1 MENAAPNNPYQSVS
15 QGVPDPSWTL
25 RRRLLIIITIALL
38 PIVAVSLFQ
47 GVERV
52 KRDTEDVRAQL
63 IQSARTTAAGAQE
76 VLNAGEQILR
86 AMGSLQDVRDMSG
99 NCDGIMADA
108 MIGVSYFTN
117 LSRIDAKGTLVC
129 SAVPLSKGINI
140 GKLPIFQQVR
150 EAKSVVVGT
159 RSISL
164 ASGRPVVAT
173 QLPILKSDGSFDGSL
188 AITLDAQWFGYL
200 LRSHPMPKG
209 AVAVIYDRNGAILAT
224 NDQAVA
230 PAIAAAARKSGF
242 PDGMSLDASQGGRS
256 WRFGNVALL
265 GNTMFV
271 AFAEQEQRLFGQT
284 YVHVG
289 IDFLLPIAMIL
300 FAWIAIWFATDRQ
313 VTQWIGYLR
322 RIAIAYRAGHYTIRP
337 DLADAPTEFK
347 ALGEAMSGMAEGIQD
362 RDRRLRESVNMKTT
376 LIREIHHRVKN
387 NLQIV
392 MSLLSI
398 QANQVKDI
406 HAREAL
412 MQAQTRINALA
423 LVHRILNE
431 LEDQSTLDLKQLLDE
446 LSRQIAEG
454 MGDTENVRVEVNVPH
469 MVVSSGM
476 AVAVALFTV
485 EALTNIFKHAF
496 PRQAQGIIRVD
507 LAPDGV
513 GRLRLSIADDGVGF
527 AMDET
532 GKSVGSRL
540 IRTFGAQLGGVA
552 SVRSEEGKG
561 TVVEL
566 VFPDPAARD
575 RASEAIPDQPAAPKA
590 TGTAGE

>member
-1 MENAAPNNPYQSVS
+1 MENAAPNKS
-15 QGVPDPSWTL
+15 QQAQPASDPGWTL
-25 RRRLLIIITIALL
+25 RRRLLITITIALL

-63 IQSARTTAAGAQE
+63 IQSARTTAASGQE

-117 LSRIDAKGTLVC
+117 LSRIDSKGTLVC

-140 GKLPIFQQVR
+140 SKQPIFAAVQN
-150 EAKSVVVGT
+150 AKGVVVGT
-159 RSISL
+159 RSTSL
-164 ASGRPVVAT
+164 ASGRPVIAT
-173 QLPILKSDGSFDGSL
+173 QLPILKADGSFDGSL
-188 AITLDAQWFGYL
+188 AITLDVQWFGYL
-200 LRSHPMPKG
+200 LRSHPLPKG

-224 NDQAVA
+224 NDQNVA
-230 PAIAAAARKSGF
+230 PAIAAAAQKAGF
-242 PDGMSLDASQGGRS
+242 PDGSSLDASQGGRS

-265 GNTMFV
+265 GNTLFV

-313 VTQWIGYLR
+313 VTQWIAYLR
-322 RIAIAYRAGHYTIRP
+322 RIAIAYRSGHYTIRP

-347 ALGEAMSGMAEGIQD
+347 QLGEAMSEMAEGIQD

-398 QANQVKDI
+398 QANQVRDV
-406 HAREAL
+406 HARDAL

-454 MGDTENVRVEVNVPH
+454 MGDTQHVHVDVDVPH
-469 MVVSSGM
+469 MVVSSGV

-496 PRQAQGIIRVD
+496 PRQARGVIKVRLV
-507 LAPDGV
+507 PDGG
-513 GRLRLSIADDGVGF
+513 GRLKLSIADDGIGF

-552 SVRSEEGKG
+552 SVKSEAGKG

-566 VFPDPAARD
+566 VFPDPAGRTAQ
-575 RASEAIPDQPAAPKA
+575 APHDQPAPAKA

>member
-1 MENAAPNNPYQSVS
+1 VENAAPNNPRDTVS
-15 QGVPDPSWTL
+15 LPASDPGWTL
-25 RRRLLIIITIALL
+25 RRRLLLTITIALL
-38 PIVAVSLFQ
+38 PIVAVSIFQ

-63 IQSARTTAAGAQE
+63 IQSARTTAASEQE
-76 VLNAGEQILR
+76 VLNGGEQILR

-99 NCDGIMADA
+99 NCDNILSDA
-108 MIGVSYFTN
+108 MIGVNYFTN
-117 LSRIDAKGTLVC
+117 LSRIDSSGTLVC

-140 GKLPIFQQVR
+140 AKVPIFDIVKHSR
-150 EAKSVVVGT
+150 SVVVGT

-164 ASGRPVVAT
+164 ASGRPVVGT
-173 QLPILKSDGSFDGSL
+173 ELPLLKPDGGFDGSV
-188 AITLDAQWFGYL
+188 AITLDVQWFGYL
-200 LRSHPMPKG
+200 LRSHPLPKG

-224 NDQAVA
+224 NDEGVA
-230 PAIAAAARKSGF
+230 PAIAAAAMKADF
-242 PDGMSLDASQGGRS
+242 PDGVSLDAYQAGHA

-265 GNTMFV
+265 GNTLFV
-271 AFAEQEQRLFGQT
+271 AFAEREERLFGQT

-313 VTQWIGYLR
+313 VTQWIAYLR
-322 RIAIAYRAGHYTIRP
+322 RIAIAYRSGHYTIRP

-347 ALGEAMSGMAEGIQD
+347 QLGEAMSEMAGGIQD
-362 RDRRLRESVNMKTT
+362 RDRRLRESVNLKTT

-398 QANQVKDI
+398 QANQVKDV

-454 MGDTENVRVEVNVPH
+454 MGDTKHVRVDVDVPH
-469 MVVSSGM
+469 IVVASGT

-485 EALTNIFKHAF
+485 EALTNIFKHAY
-496 PRQAQGIIRVD
+496 PRQAEGVIKVK
-507 LAPDGV
+507 LAPDGA
-513 GRLRLSIADDGVGF
+513 GRLKLSIADDGIGF
-527 AMDET
+527 SLDET
-532 GKSVGSRL
+532 GRSVGSRL
-540 IRTFGAQLGGVA
+540 IRTFGAQLGGVS
-552 SVRSEEGKG
+552 SVRSEAGKG

-566 VFPDPAARD
+566 IFPDPAAKEQAMAGAAREKAP
-575 RASEAIPDQPAAPKA
+575 AS
-590 TGTAGE
+590 TGEYQL

>member
-1 MENAAPNNPYQSVS
+1 MENAAPNNSHAHESVPGS
-15 QGVPDPSWTL
+15 ASDPGWTL
-25 RRRLLIIITIALL
+25 RRRLLVTITIALL
-38 PIVAVSLFQ
+38 PVVAVNLYQ
-47 GVERV
+47 GVGRV

-63 IQSARTTAAGAQE
+63 IQSARTTAAGEQE

-99 NCDGIMADA
+99 NCDGVLSDA
-108 MIGVSYFTN
+108 MIGVSYFSN
-117 LSRIDAKGTLVC
+117 LSRIDSKGTLVC
-129 SAVPLSKGINI
+129 SAVPLSKGISI
-140 GKLPIFQQVR
+140 AKLPIFDAVKT
-150 EAKSVVVGT
+150 AKGVVVGT
-159 RSISL
+159 RSISQ
-164 ASGRPVVAT
+164 ASGRPVVGT
-173 QLPILKSDGSFDGSL
+173 QLPLLKPDGSFDGSI
-188 AITLDAQWFGYL
+188 AITLDVQWFDYL
-200 LRSHPMPKG
+200 MHAHPLPKG
-209 AVAVIYDRNGAILAT
+209 AVAVIYDHNGAILAT
-224 NDQAVA
+224 NDKTVA
-230 PAIAAAARKSGF
+230 PAIADAARKANY
-242 PDGMSLDASQGGRS
+242 PDGASLDAYEAGHG

-265 GNTMFV
+265 GNTLFV
-271 AFAEQEQRLFGQT
+271 AFAEREERLFGQT

-313 VTQWIGYLR
+313 VTQWIAYLR
-322 RIAIAYRAGHYTIRP
+322 RIAIAYRSGHYTIRP
-337 DLADAPTEFK
+337 DLTDAPTEFK
-347 ALGEAMSGMAEGIQD
+347 QLGEAMSEMAGGIQD
-362 RDRRLRESVNMKTT
+362 RDRRLRESVNLKTT

-398 QANQVKDI
+398 QANQVKDV

-454 MGDTENVRVEVNVPH
+454 MSDTQHVRVEVDVPH
-469 MVVSSGM
+469 MVVTSGA
-476 AVAVALFTV
+476 AVAIALFTV

-496 PRQAQGIIRVD
+496 PLQAGGVIRVK
-507 LAPDGV
+507 LAPDGA
-513 GRLRLSIADDGVGF
+513 GRLKLSIADDGIGF
-527 AMDET
+527 SMDET

-540 IRTFGAQLGGVA
+540 IRTFGAQLGGVS
-552 SVRSEEGKG
+552 SVHSQAGKG

-566 VFPDPAARD
+566 VFPDPALKDQAEARIGPEI
-575 RASEAIPDQPAAPKA
+575 APAAMGK
-590 TGTAGE
+590 

>member
-1 MENAAPNNPYQSVS
+1 ML
-15 QGVPDPSWTL
+15 QGVSDPGWTL
-25 RRRLLIIITIALL
+25 RRRLLVIITIALL
-38 PIVAVSLFQ
+38 PIVAVSLYQ

-52 KRDTEDVRAQL
+52 KRDTADVRAQL
-63 IQSARTTAAGAQE
+63 IQSARTTGASEQE

-86 AMGSLQDVRDMSG
+86 AVGSLQDVRDMSA

-108 MIGVSYFTN
+108 MIGVSYFSN
-117 LSRIDAKGTLVC
+117 LSRIDSKGTLVC

-140 GKLPIFQQVR
+140 GQLPIFKIVKS
-150 EAKSVVVGT
+150 AKGVVVGT
-159 RSISL
+159 KSTSL
-164 ASGRPVVAT
+164 ASGRPIVGT

-200 LRSHPMPKG
+200 LRSNPLPKG
-209 AVAVIYDRNGAILAT
+209 AVAVIYDHNGAILAT
-224 NDQAVA
+224 NNEAVA
-230 PAIAAAARKSGF
+230 PAIAAAAKKAGF
-242 PDGMSLDASQGGRS
+242 PDETSLDASQGGRS

-265 GNTMFV
+265 GNTLFV

-313 VTQWIGYLR
+313 VTQWIAYLR
-322 RIAIAYRAGHYTIRP
+322 RIAIAYRSGHYTIRP
-337 DLADAPTEFK
+337 DLAEAPTEFK
-347 ALGEAMSGMAEGIQD
+347 ALGEAMSEMAEGIQD

-398 QANQVKDI
+398 QANQVRDV
-406 HAREAL
+406 HARDAL

-431 LEDQSTLDLKQLLDE
+431 LEDQATLDLKQLLDE

-454 MGDTENVRVEVNVPH
+454 MGDTKNIRVEVNVPH
-469 MVVSSGM
+469 MVVSSGV

-496 PRQAQGIIRVD
+496 PRQAQGVIKVV
-507 LAPDGV
+507 LKPDGA
-513 GRLRLSIADDGVGF
+513 GLLKLSISDDGIGF
-527 AMDET
+527 DMGES

-552 SVRSEEGKG
+552 SVRSEAGRG

-566 VFPDPAARD
+566 VFPDPAARE
-575 RASEAIPDQPAAPKA
+575 RAVQGAEPPVPQKA

>member
-1 MENAAPNNPYQSVS
+1 VENAAPNNPYEAVPPSVS
-15 QGVPDPSWTL
+15 DLGWTL
-25 RRRLLIIITIALL
+25 RRRLLLIITIALL
-38 PIVAVSLFQ
+38 PVVAVSIFQ

-52 KRDTEDVRAQL
+52 KRDTEDVRTQL
-63 IQSARTTAAGAQE
+63 IQSARATAANQQE

-99 NCDGIMADA
+99 NCDGILADA
-108 MIGVSYFTN
+108 MVGVSYFSN
-117 LSRIDAKGTLVC
+117 LSRIDANGTLVC
-129 SAVPLSKGINI
+129 SAVPVAKGISI
-140 GKLPIFQQVR
+140 AKQPIFDLLKV
-150 EAKSVVVGT
+150 AKGVVVGT
-159 RSISL
+159 RTISQ

-173 QLPILKSDGSFDGSL
+173 QLPLLKADGSFDGSL

-200 LRSHPMPKG
+200 LRAHPLSKG
-209 AVAVIYDRNGAILAT
+209 AVAVIYDSNGAILAT
-224 NDQAVA
+224 NDAKVA
-230 PAIAAAARKSGF
+230 PGIAAAAMKAGF
-242 PDGMSLDASQGGRS
+242 PDGVSLDAYQFGRA
-256 WRFGNVALL
+256 WRFGNTALP
-265 GNTMFV
+265 GNTIFV
-271 AFAEQEQRLFGQT
+271 AFAEQEDRLFGQT

-313 VTQWIGYLR
+313 VTQWIAYLR
-322 RIAIAYRAGHYTIRP
+322 RIAIAYRSGHYTIRP

-347 ALGEAMSGMAEGIQD
+347 QLGEAMSEMAGGIQD
-362 RDRRLRESVNMKTT
+362 RDRRLRESVNLKTT

-398 QANQVKDI
+398 QANQVKDE

-412 MQAQTRINALA
+412 MQAQMRINALA

-454 MGDTENVRVEVNVPH
+454 MGDTEHVRVDVDVPH
-469 MVVSSGM
+469 MVVNSGI
-476 AVAVALFTV
+476 AVALALFTV
-485 EALTNIFKHAF
+485 EALTNIFKHAY
-496 PRQAQGIIRVD
+496 PLQAKGVIRVR
-507 LAPDGV
+507 LVPDGT
-513 GRLRLSIADDGVGF
+513 GRLKLSIADDGIGF

-532 GKSVGSRL
+532 GKNVGSRL
-540 IRTFGAQLGGVA
+540 IRTFGAQLGGVS
-552 SVRSEEGKG
+552 SVRSEEGQG

-566 VFPDPAARD
+566 VFPDPALKDQAALTGAPEKAPVPAR
-575 RASEAIPDQPAAPKA
+575 E
-590 TGTAGE
+590 

>member
-1 MENAAPNNPYQSVS
+1 MTVEKAARSNSREA
-15 QGVPDPSWTL
+15 VPDSGWTL
-25 RRRLLIIITIALL
+25 RQRLILIITIALL
-38 PIVAVSLFQ
+38 PIVAVSLYQ

-52 KRDTEDVRAQL
+52 KRDSADIRAQL
-63 IQSARTTAAGAQE
+63 IQSARTTAATEQE

-99 NCDGIMADA
+99 NCDNILADA

-117 LSRIDAKGTLVC
+117 LSRIDSHGTVVC
-129 SAVPLSKGINI
+129 SAVPLSKGINVA
-140 GKLPIFQQVR
+140 KLPIFNTVKT
-150 EAKSVVVGT
+150 AKGVVVGT
-159 RSISL
+159 RSVSPE
-164 ASGRPVVAT
+164 SGRPVIGT
-173 QLPILKSDGSFDGSL
+173 QLPLLKPDGSFDGSV
-188 AITLDAQWFGYL
+188 AITLDVQWFGYL
-200 LRSHPMPKG
+200 LRAHPLPKG

-224 NDQAVA
+224 NDPKVA
-230 PAIAAAARKSGF
+230 PAIAAAAFKAGL
-242 PDGMSLDASQGGRS
+242 PDGGSLDAFESGHD
-256 WRFGNVALL
+256 WRLGNAALL
-265 GNTMFV
+265 GNTIFV
-271 AFAEQEQRLFGQT
+271 AFAERAERLFGQT
-284 YVHVG
+284 YVHVA

-313 VTQWIGYLR
+313 VTQWIAYLR
-322 RIAIAYRAGHYTIRP
+322 RIAIAYRSGHYTIRP
-337 DLADAPTEFK
+337 DLADAPSEFK
-347 ALGEAMSGMAEGIQD
+347 QLGEAMSEMAEGIQD
-362 RDRRLRESVNMKTT
+362 RDRRLRESVTIKTT

-398 QANQVKDI
+398 QANQVKDMR
-406 HAREAL
+406 ARDAL

-454 MGDTENVRVEVNVPH
+454 MSDTEHVHVEVDVPP
-469 MVVSSGM
+469 MVVSSGV

-496 PRQAQGIIRVD
+496 PGQAGGVIKVKLVR
-507 LAPDGV
+507 DGG
-513 GRLRLSIADDGVGF
+513 GRLKLSIADNGVGF
-527 AMDET
+527 SMDET

-552 SVRSEEGKG
+552 SVHSQAGKG

-566 VFPDPAARD
+566 VFPDPAMK
-575 RASEAIPDQPAAPKA
+575 EQPRPVPEPEMAPA
-590 TGTAGE
+590 PAGE

>member
-1 MENAAPNNPYQSVS
+1 MENAALNNPHEGASQS
-15 QGVPDPSWTL
+15 VPDPGWTI
-25 RRRLLIIITIALL
+25 RRRLLVIITIALL
-38 PIVAVSLFQ
+38 PVVAVSLFQ

-63 IQSARTTAAGAQE
+63 IQSARTTAASEQE

-140 GKLPIFQQVR
+140 AKLPTFAAVKA
-150 EAKSVVVGT
+150 AKGVVVGT
-159 RSISL
+159 ESMSL
-164 ASGRPVVAT
+164 ASGRPVVGT
-173 QLPILKSDGSFDGSL
+173 QLPILKADGSFDGSL
-188 AITLDAQWFGYL
+188 AITLDVQWFGYL
-200 LRSHPMPKG
+200 LRAHPLPKG
-209 AVAVIYDRNGAILAT
+209 AVAVIYDRNGAVLAS
-224 NDQAVA
+224 NDQTVA
-230 PAIAAAARKSGF
+230 PVIAAAAQKAGF
-242 PDGMSLDASQGGRS
+242 PDGASLDASQGGRN

-265 GNTMFV
+265 GNTLFV

-313 VTQWIGYLR
+313 VTQWIFYLR
-322 RIAIAYRAGHYTIRP
+322 RIAIAYRSGHYTIRP

-347 ALGEAMSGMAEGIQD
+347 QLGEAMSEMAEGIQD
-362 RDRRLRESVNMKTT
+362 RDRRLRESVNMKTM

-398 QANQVKDI
+398 QANQVRDV
-406 HAREAL
+406 HARDAL

-454 MGDTENVRVEVNVPH
+454 MGDSKNVRVEVDVPH
-469 MVVSSGM
+469 MVVSSGT

-496 PRQAQGIIRVD
+496 PLQAQGVIKVH
-507 LAPDGV
+507 LAPDGS
-513 GRLRLSIADDGVGF
+513 GRLRLSIADDGIGF

-540 IRTFGAQLGGVA
+540 IRTFGAQLGGVS
-552 SVRSEEGKG
+552 SVRSEAGKG

-566 VFPDPAARD
+566 VFPDPAAKERL
-575 RASEAIPDQPAAPKA
+575 AQQEPEKA

>member
-1 MENAAPNNPYQSVS
+1 VENAAPNSIQDQAPLAAS
-15 QGVPDPSWTL
+15 DPGWTL
-25 RRRLLIIITIALL
+25 RRRLLLIITIALL
-38 PIVAVSLFQ
+38 PVVGVSIFQ

-63 IQSARTTAAGAQE
+63 IQSARATSANQQE

-99 NCDGIMADA
+99 NCDGILADA

-117 LSRIDAKGTLVC
+117 LSRIDAGGTFVC
-129 SAVPLSKGINI
+129 SAVPLAKGINI
-140 GKLPIFQQVR
+140 HDKAIFQR
-150 EAKSVVVGT
+150 LKTAKGVVVGM
-159 RSISL
+159 RAISQ
-164 ASGRPVVAT
+164 ASGRPVVGT
-173 QLPILKSDGSFDGSL
+173 QLPLLKADGSFDGSL
-188 AITLDAQWFGYL
+188 AITLDVQWFGYL
-200 LRSHPMPKG
+200 LRAHPLPKG

-230 PAIAAAARKSGF
+230 PVIAQAAMKAGF
-242 PDGMSLDASQGGRS
+242 PDGVSLDAYQSGRA
-256 WRFGNVALL
+256 WRFGNVALM
-265 GNTMFV
+265 GNSIFV

-313 VTQWIGYLR
+313 VTQWIFYLR
-322 RIAIAYRAGHYTIRP
+322 RIAIAYRSGHYTIRP
-337 DLADAPTEFK
+337 DLAEAPTEFK
-347 ALGEAMSGMAEGIQD
+347 QLGEAMSEMAGGIQD
-362 RDRRLRESVNMKTT
+362 RDRRLRESVNLKTT

-398 QANQVKDI
+398 QANQVKDD

-412 MQAQTRINALA
+412 MQAQMRINALA

-454 MGDTENVRVEVNVPH
+454 MGDTEHVRVEVDVPH
-469 MVVSSGM
+469 MVVASGI

-496 PRQAQGIIRVD
+496 PMQTRGVIRVALEPAD
-507 LAPDGV
+507 EGKLK
-513 GRLRLSIADDGVGF
+513 LSIADDGIGF
-527 AMDET
+527 SMDDT
-532 GKSVGSRL
+532 GRSVGSRL

-552 SVRSEEGKG
+552 SVRSETGKG

-566 VFPDPAARD
+566 LFPDPALKD
-575 RASEAIPDQPAAPKA
+575 RGEASTPQKPMAA
-590 TGTAGE
+590 AGE